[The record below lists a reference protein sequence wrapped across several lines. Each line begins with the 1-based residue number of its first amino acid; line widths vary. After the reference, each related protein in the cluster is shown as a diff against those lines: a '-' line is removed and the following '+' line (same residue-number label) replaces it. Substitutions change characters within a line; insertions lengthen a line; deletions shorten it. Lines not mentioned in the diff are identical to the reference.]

1 MSTVNVYDRYYSA
14 KCVFSGRERHA
25 ALVLLIAESGGG
37 EILYRAG
44 SELFPHDTKD
54 DFAVSCDTCAS
65 KKLYSGKGRR
75 SKKREAEY
83 LKSLEEIC
91 DELARNLGGS
101 IFWDNPLICA
111 RLG

>member
-1 MSTVNVYDRYYSA
+1 MRTVNVYDCYYSA

-25 ALVLLIAESGGG
+25 ARVLLIAGSGGG
-37 EILYRAG
+37 EICYEAAV
-44 SELFPHDTKD
+44 SFFPHDTED
-54 DFAVSCDTCAS
+54 DFAVSCDAYAS

-83 LKSLEEIC
+83 LKSLAEIC
-91 DELARNLGGS
+91 DALARELGGS
-101 IFWDNPLICA
+101 IFWDQPLICA